1 MSERLRITDVVRV
14 QLREL
19 GVAGDIEP
27 AWSPGRVNRVVRGG
41 GAYLEIRTD
50 AGVTGIG
57 PDAAPE
63 VVAAAKPHLV
73 GADPFATEHLA
84 DLLRHHAAGASY
96 RGRAGIDIALWD
108 LVGKVCG
115 QPLARLWG
123 GSRDRVPVYASL
135 IRLSKPGER
144 ADQAAR
150 LREAGFQ
157 AVKVRIHH
165 PTLAEDVDT
174 VARVR
179 GAVGD
184 EMAIMVDANQA
195 QSGADWQPGVR
206 WDYRRAAATA
216 RELERLGCY
225 WLEEPL
231 PRYAFADLT
240 RLTAAVDLPIAG
252 GENNPALHEFR
263 TMLTERVYDILQPEA
278 MVVGGPTEMRK
289 IAALAAAFG
298 RRVVPHHGGSAL
310 GIVAHLHLVASWPH
324 APYLELLHDPPVGDY
339 RHLFAALADPPEVA
353 ADGYMAVP
361 TGPGLGVSIDPE
373 AVA

>member
-14 QLREL
+14 PLREQ
-19 GVAGDIEP
+19 GVVGEIEP
-27 AWSPGRVNRVVRGG
+27 AWSPGSVNRVLRGG

-50 AGVTGIG
+50 AGITGIG
-57 PDAAPE
+57 PDVAPE
-63 VVAAAKPHLV
+63 VVAAAMPHLL
-73 GADPFATEHLA
+73 GADPFTTEHLS
-84 DLLRHHAAGASY
+84 DRLRYHAAGTSY

-123 GSRDRVPVYASL
+123 GNRERVPVYASL
-135 IRLSKPGER
+135 IRLSEPDER
-144 ADQAAR
+144 AAQAAG
-150 LREAGFQ
+150 LRAAGFG

-165 PTLAEDVDT
+165 PTLAEDVAT

-179 GAVGD
+179 DAVGA

-195 QSGADWQPGVR
+195 QSSGDWQPGVR

-216 RELERLGCY
+216 RELERLDCY

-231 PRYAFADLT
+231 PRYAFADLA

-252 GENNPALHEFR
+252 GENNPAVHEFR
-263 TMLTERVYDILQPEA
+263 TMLTERVYDILQPEG

-289 IAALAAAFG
+289 IATLAAAFG

-310 GIVAHLHLVASWPH
+310 GIIAHLHLVASWPH

-339 RHLFAALADPPEVA
+339 RHLFAALAEPPEVT
-353 ADGYMAVP
+353 ADGCMAVP
-361 TGPGLGVSIDPE
+361 TAPGLGVSIDPE